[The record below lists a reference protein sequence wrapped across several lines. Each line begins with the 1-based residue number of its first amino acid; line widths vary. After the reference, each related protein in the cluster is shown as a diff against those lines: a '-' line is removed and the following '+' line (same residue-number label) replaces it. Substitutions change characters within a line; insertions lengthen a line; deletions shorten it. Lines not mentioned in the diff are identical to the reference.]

1 MGKFSLNEQAWNNL
15 ISLQLENNKF
25 QEETVPSFKKK
36 KEVYQFFELKREE
49 SKAVGLHESST
60 ASNN

>member
-25 QEETVPSFKKK
+25 QEESVPSFKKK
-36 KEVYQFFELKREE
+36 KEKLSVLW
-49 SKAVGLHESST
+49 T
-60 ASNN
+60 